1 MPRFQ
6 SWLFNSIDQS
16 LPVKLGR
23 RVRLAC
29 QQLVARIAPPRFASL
44 PAAWEQVSKQ
54 VARIVLYPVY
64 LIAIAAK
71 RSYPQLSPD
80 LKHDPKSAQ
89 TKPTLL
95 LRPFQQLVVWA
106 EDTELYAVGREPDK
120 EPDSETGGH
129 NLTIQT
135 IEAENTPGSISTQT
149 NVLPQMVSPQLGQ
162 PQPEQ
167 ETLKQNEQPLD
178 RIRQLIKAAIAYFF
192 GKKTTLSP
200 SEAAEAKENKISP
213 AQTQGMVTSNLEGAA
228 AAPNAI
234 SLQPHAIPPIQ
245 PQHSGQHSGQLGT
258 RASRLVG
265 RQYEQQLERI
275 RQLIKAA
282 ISYFFGK
289 KTAVPPLEPKEELSQ
304 PWLSMDDLFD
314 DDSAH
319 WPAIAQHRSVRHDI
333 SPWESPQL
341 DGTNPVQTKSLKEV
355 PNRALTKSS
364 NRALTK
370 NKNKHSGII
379 PTASSEVSNPLSS
392 KLTHAS
398 TRTTNKIIPDLSC
411 WLDDSLDIELEE
423 PLQTLQAWIETKATF
438 LGYVYSPIME
448 FIHCLD
454 HLIAKFEQWLVQLWQ
469 KIWDKLRGDV

>member
-44 PAAWEQVSKQ
+44 PSAWEQVSTQ

-80 LKHDPKSAQ
+80 SKSAQ

-106 EDTELYAVGREPDK
+106 EDTKLYAVEHEPD
-120 EPDSETGGH
+120 GH
-129 NLTIQT
+129 NLTVQT
-135 IEAENTPGSISTQT
+135 VEAENTPGSISAQT
-149 NVLPQMVSPQLGQ
+149 NVSPQLVQ
-162 PQPEQ
+162 PQSGQ
-167 ETLKQNEQPLD
+167 EALGQNEQPLD

-200 SEAAEAKENKISP
+200 SEATEEDRLSL
-213 AQTQGMVTSNLEGAA
+213 AQTQGMVASKLVSTA

-245 PQHSGQHSGQLGT
+245 QQHSGKLGT

-282 ISYFFGK
+282 IAYFFGK
-289 KTAVPPLEPKEELSQ
+289 KTTVPPLEAKEELSQ

-319 WPAIAQHRSVRHDI
+319 WPAIAQHKSALRHT

-341 DGTNPVQTKSLKEV
+341 DGTNTVQTRSLKEV
-355 PNRALTKSS
+355 PNRALAKSPA
-364 NRALTK
+364 RALT
-370 NKNKHSGII
+370 KNKHSGII
-379 PTASSEVSNPLSS
+379 PTASSEISDPLAS

-398 TRTTNKIIPDLSC
+398 AHTTGEIIPDLSC
-411 WLDDSLDIELEE
+411 WLDDSLDIEIEE

-469 KIWDKLRGDV
+469 KIWDKLRGDI

>member
-29 QQLVARIAPPRFASL
+29 QQLVARISQPGFASL

-80 LKHDPKSAQ
+80 PKSAQ
-89 TKPTLL
+89 PNPTLL
-95 LRPFQQLVVWA
+95 LRPFQQLVIWA
-106 EDTELYAVGREPDK
+106 EDTELYAVRREPDN
-120 EPDSETGGH
+120 EPDNKPDVH
-129 NLTIQT
+129 NLTVQT

-149 NVLPQMVSPQLGQ
+149 NVSPQMFSPQLVQPQLVQ

-167 ETLKQNEQPLD
+167 EALSQNEQPLD

-192 GKKTTLSP
+192 GKKTT
-200 SEAAEAKENKISP
+200 
-213 AQTQGMVTSNLEGAA
+213 
-228 AAPNAI
+228 
-234 SLQPHAIPPIQ
+234 
-245 PQHSGQHSGQLGT
+245 
-258 RASRLVG
+258 
-265 RQYEQQLERI
+265 
-275 RQLIKAA
+275 
-282 ISYFFGK
+282 
-289 KTAVPPLEPKEELSQ
+289 VPPLETEEELSQ

-319 WPAIAQHRSVRHDI
+319 WPAIAQHKSARQDI
-333 SPWESPQL
+333 SPWEWPQL
-341 DGTNPVQTKSLKEV
+341 DGTNPAQTRSLKEV
-355 PNRALTKSS
+355 PNRALAKSPD
-364 NRALTK
+364 RALTK
-370 NKNKHSGII
+370 NINKHFGII
-379 PTASSEVSNPLSS
+379 PTASSKISDPLAS
-392 KLTHAS
+392 KLAHAS
-398 TRTTNKIIPDLSC
+398 AHTTGEIIPDLSC

-454 HLIAKFEQWLVQLWQ
+454 HLSAKFEQWLVQLWQ
-469 KIWDKLRGDV
+469 KIWDKLRGDI

>member
-44 PAAWEQVSKQ
+44 PSAWEQVSKQ
-54 VARIVLYPVY
+54 VARVVLYPVY

-80 LKHDPKSAQ
+80 AKSAQ

-106 EDTELYAVGREPDK
+106 EDTKLYAVEHEPD
-120 EPDSETGGH
+120 GH
-129 NLTIQT
+129 NLTVQT
-135 IEAENTPGSISTQT
+135 VEAENTPGSISSQT
-149 NVLPQMVSPQLGQ
+149 SVSPQMVSPQVGQGQ
-162 PQPEQ
+162 PQPAQ
-167 ETLKQNEQPLD
+167 EALSQNEQPLD

-200 SEAAEAKENKISP
+200 SEATETTEDKISL
-213 AQTQGMVTSNLEGAA
+213 AQTQGMIASKLGNAT
-228 AAPNAI
+228 AAPNSI

-245 PQHSGQHSGQLGT
+245 QHSGKLGT

-265 RQYEQQLERI
+265 REYEQPLERI

-282 ISYFFGK
+282 IAYFFGK
-289 KTAVPPLEPKEELSQ
+289 KTTVPPLDAKKELSQ

-319 WPAIAQHRSVRHDI
+319 WPAIAQHKSARQDI

-341 DGTNPVQTKSLKEV
+341 DGTNTVQTRSLKAV
-355 PNRALTKSS
+355 PNRALAKSPD
-364 NRALTK
+364 RALTK
-370 NKNKHSGII
+370 NKDKHSSII
-379 PTASSEVSNPLSS
+379 STTSSKVSDPLAS

-398 TRTTNKIIPDLSC
+398 AHTTGEIIPDLSC

-454 HLIAKFEQWLVQLWQ
+454 RLMAKFEQWLVQLWQ
-469 KIWDKLRGDV
+469 KIWDKLRGDI

>member
-80 LKHDPKSAQ
+80 PKSAQ

-106 EDTELYAVGREPDK
+106 EDTELYAVGREPDN
-120 EPDSETGGH
+120 ETDDVPDGH

-135 IEAENTPGSISTQT
+135 IEAENIPGAISAQT
-149 NVLPQMVSPQLGQ
+149 IVSPQMVSPQMVSPQLVQ

-167 ETLKQNEQPLD
+167 EALSQNEQPLD

-192 GKKTTLSP
+192 GKKTT
-200 SEAAEAKENKISP
+200 
-213 AQTQGMVTSNLEGAA
+213 
-228 AAPNAI
+228 
-234 SLQPHAIPPIQ
+234 
-245 PQHSGQHSGQLGT
+245 
-258 RASRLVG
+258 
-265 RQYEQQLERI
+265 
-275 RQLIKAA
+275 
-282 ISYFFGK
+282 
-289 KTAVPPLEPKEELSQ
+289 VPPLEPKEQLSQ
-304 PWLSMDDLFD
+304 PWLTMDDLFD

-319 WPAIAQHRSVRHDI
+319 WPAISQHKSARQDI
-333 SPWESPQL
+333 SPWEWPQL
-341 DGTNPVQTKSLKEV
+341 DGTNPVQTRSLKDV
-355 PNRALTKSS
+355 PNRALAKSPD
-364 NRALTK
+364 RALTK
-370 NKNKHSGII
+370 NKNQHSGIT
-379 PTASSEVSNPLSS
+379 PTASSEISDPLAS
-392 KLTHAS
+392 KLAHAS
-398 TRTTNKIIPDLSC
+398 RHTTGEIIPDLSC

-469 KIWDKLRGDV
+469 KIWDKLHGDI